1 MCKVNLVCSVNEKY
15 LPLIN
20 VFLKSIEINSAN
32 TFDKIIIR
40 CIGFDPDFSK
50 LNLNIIKIID
60 NKNLSKKK
68 NMLSK
73 EGEYVNDTLLEGLQ
87 KSKIGIRAGR
97 WLYSE
102 EIAYCSNSKVLT
114 INDTLQKYN
123 LPVLYSDVDTIVKG
137 NLNDLINNINE
148 NDICVVEDEPYTE
161 QHKGSKRLQGHTKL
175 YQGGFISFN
184 NNTKVKKFVEKWS
197 DMVIKNYT
205 DWDADEKYFYD
216 VLQGNKLN
224 VFNLDKTFK
233 DEDLNRESIVWSGA
247 GTTKFCDDRYIKE
260 YNRYR

>member
-1 MCKVNLVCSVNEKY
+1 MGDVNLVCSVNEKY
-15 LPLIN
+15 LPIIN
-20 VFLKSIEINSAN
+20 VFLKSIEANSKN

-50 LNLNIIKIID
+50 INLNIIKIID
-60 NKNLSKKK
+60 NKSLSKKK

-73 EGEYVNDTLLEGLQ
+73 EGEYINDTFLEGLK

-114 INDTLQKYN
+114 IYDTLQKYN

-137 NLNDLINNINE
+137 NLTDLVGHIKE
-148 NDICVVEDEPYTE
+148 NDVCVVEDEPYTQ
-161 QHKGSKRLQGHTKL
+161 QHKGSKRLEGQDKL

-184 NNTKVKKFVEKWS
+184 NNIKVKNFVKKWS
-197 DMVIKNYT
+197 DLVIKNYT

-216 VLQGNKLN
+216 VINENKLN
-224 VFNLDKTFK
+224 VYNLDKTFK
-233 DEDLNRESIVWSGA
+233 DDDLNMNSIVWSGS
-247 GTTKFCDDRYIKE
+247 GTTKFCDDRYVKE
-260 YNRYR
+260 YNKYR